1 MLKTII
7 LTLICLVS
15 FSIRL
20 FSVLRYE
27 SIIHEFDP
35 WFNFRSTR
43 VLVDQGSYKFW
54 NWFDSRSWYPL
65 GRIVGGTVYP
75 GIMYTAAVMY
85 NILHFI
91 GLKVNIRDVCVST
104 APTFSAFI
112 AVSAYELTTEAADP
126 AAGIIT
132 AAIISIA
139 PGYNS
144 RSAMG
149 SFDNEGVAITAMIF
163 GFYLWTKAVNNGSLL
178 WAELTTLS

>member
-1 MLKTII
+1 MSD
-7 LTLICLVS
+7 V
-15 FSIRL
+15 
-20 FSVLRYE
+20 VL
-27 SIIHEFDP
+27 SLDGQ
-35 WFNFRSTR
+35 SA
-43 VLVDQGSYKFW
+43 LS
-54 NWFDSRSWYPL
+54 SSWYPL
-65 GRIVGGTVYP
+65 GRIVGGTVHP

-126 AAGIIT
+126 AAGIIA

-144 RSAMG
+144 RSAVG

-178 WAELTTLS
+178 WAGLTTLS